1 MPCCILLYVLLAR
14 VRIAINTEMPAC
26 VIHADILAH
35 HATTDFALPFVF
47 QILLVCRNV
56 ENPSK
61 RIRLG
66 QLTCV

>member
-14 VRIAINTEMPAC
+14 VRIAINTEMPTC

-35 HATTDFALPFVF
+35 HATTRLALS
-47 QILLVCRNV
+47 LVLQVLPVRRNV

-61 RIRLG
+61 QIRIG
-66 QLTCV
+66 QLACV